1 MTYAHTY
8 SGTRTREP
16 SPRELEHG
24 RLARRAAAGGIVLLK
39 NTGTLPLDLSA
50 PVALFGSGASR
61 TVKGGIG
68 SGDVNNRANVS
79 SGAPPDQR
87 ELAGGLRSPLP
98 CGPRRLE
105 AEGAGGGPL
114 GGKPL

>member
-50 PVALFGSGASR
+50 PWRCSAAAPAGPSKAGSA
-61 TVKGGIG
+61 
-68 SGDVNNRANVS
+68 RATS
-79 SGAPPDQR
+79 TTGPT
-87 ELAGGLRSPLP
+87 SPSA
-98 CGPRRLE
+98 R
-105 AEGAGGGPL
+105 A
-114 GGKPL
+114 

>member
-61 TVKGGIG
+61 RSRAG
-68 SGDVNNRANVS
+68 SVRATS
-79 SGAPPDQR
+79 TTGPT
-87 ELAGGLRSPLP
+87 SPSA
-98 CGPRRLE
+98 R
-105 AEGAGGGPL
+105 A
-114 GGKPL
+114 

>member
-1 MTYAHTY
+1 MAAFLHGCHFIRRSLMTYAHTY

-79 SGAPPDQR
+79 ICQGMKD
-87 ELAGGLRSPLP
+87 AGQIGRAA
-98 CGPRRLE
+98 CRGRGE
-105 AEGAGGGPL
+105 
-114 GGKPL
+114 